1 MKCTG
6 ALVRTIRRL
15 GENQAGGTTV
25 FIAVSLTVLLG
36 AAAISIDYA
45 RAVAA
50 RQLLASAADAAVLAA
65 ASRLPDQ
72 ASARSTALSYVEKNI
87 APSQYGQVLRD
98 EDVEFGIWDPACRR
112 FRSLGSGSGREYEGE
127 EDDGG
132 GGSSPSSCGSGPG
145 SSLLGAAPD
154 AVRVT
159 TRFSPE
165 NGNGLNTLFARVFGR
180 DSMEIT
186 ASAVAGRG
194 GPPCVLALDPLASSA
209 MSLGGRARVTAVG
222 CGIQVN
228 STATSALRI
237 KGWAR
242 LTASDICVAG
252 RASAKRSAASPDP
265 NEYCPAINDPL
276 AGLKPPEVGAC
287 DHVGL
292 SLRRTT
298 TTLDPGVYCGGLNI
312 GAGSDI
318 TLSPGLYIM
327 QDGPLSLAARS
338 SLSGSG
344 VTMFL
349 TGDKGLISFK
359 GMSQIN
365 LTAPTSGAM
374 EGVLFFQ
381 DPEFGGTHD
390 WGGWSTTSLQGVIY
404 FPSGKLVSKNDTDIA
419 PQGSCLV
426 LIAQRLEFIANGGAS
441 IDITQSSCRRALPGP
456 YSRGVVLLD

>member
-112 FRSLGSGSGREYEGE
+112 FRSLGSRSGKEYEGE

-132 GGSSPSSCGSGPG
+132 SGSSPSSCGNGPG

-165 NGNGLNTLFARVFGR
+165 NGNGLNTLFAQVFGR
-180 DSMEIT
+180 DSMEI
-186 ASAVAGRG
+186 AARAVAGRG

-209 MSLGGRARVTAVG
+209 MSLGGSASVTASG
-222 CGIQVN
+222 CGVQVN
-228 STATSALRI
+228 STASSALSV
-237 KGWAR
+237 KGGAN

-252 RASAKRSAASPDP
+252 RASAKSGATSPEP
-265 NEYCPAINDPL
+265 KEYCPAITDPL
-276 AGLKPPEVGAC
+276 AGLETPDVGAC
-287 DHVGL
+287 DFVDL
-292 SLRRTT
+292 SLNGAM
-298 TTLDPGVYCGGLNI
+298 TTLDPGVYCGGLDI
-312 GAGSDI
+312 GKSSDI
-318 TLSPGLYIM
+318 TLSPGLYII
-327 QDGPLSLAARS
+327 QDGPLSVATGS
-338 SLSGSG
+338 SISGSE
-344 VTMFL
+344 VTVFL
-349 TGDKGLISFK
+349 TGDDALLSFK
-359 GMSQIN
+359 SGSIIN
-365 LTAPTSGAM
+365 LTAPRSGAM
-374 EGVLFFQ
+374 EGVLLFQ
-381 DPEFGGTHD
+381 DPDFGGVHD
-390 WGGWSTTSLQGVIY
+390 WKGKSTTALQGVIY
-404 FPSGKLVSKNDTDIA
+404 FPSGSLVSKNDNAIA
-419 PQGSCLV
+419 PLGSCLV
-426 LIAQRLEFIANGGAS
+426 LIAQRLEFTASGGAS
-441 IDITQSSCRRALPGP
+441 IDITQSNCRKALPGP